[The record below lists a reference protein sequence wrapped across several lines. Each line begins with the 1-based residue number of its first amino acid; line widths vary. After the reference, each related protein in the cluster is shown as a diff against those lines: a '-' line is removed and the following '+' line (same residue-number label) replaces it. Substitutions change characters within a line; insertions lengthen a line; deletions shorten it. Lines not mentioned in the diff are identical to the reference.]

1 MAKLKVTGTTLGSP
15 TTIEI
20 LGLGIETYSLTAR
33 SGLNTA
39 TIMPAGSSGST
50 VTWTAPITWASSNT
64 TGTTISITFD
74 LDAELSTDASGT
86 WVFTIPAGVVP
97 TAALT
102 ISDAMG
108 YASTYGSYVQ
118 TKSKIAFSLTGTGIY
133 GSTITA
139 QTVSIDGRTLPAS
152 GTTHVLENDGA
163 QNAVGTVT
171 DSRGRQGTVTVAY
184 TVLPYHPP
192 LYTKFEAERTDSLG
206 NPSPIDEYIT
216 ITFDSDI
223 SALNNLNHASYE
235 LWWKRTDQDDL
246 HWQSA
251 TLSTYQDNLQVSNG
265 TYTFAAD
272 EDSPY
277 DVLMMMTDDFSTS
290 YWTSTAPMAFALMN
304 FRAEGDGVAF
314 GGINTQSGL
323 QIYMDTDFSGNV
335 TMSPPLG
342 IAAGGTGGITQYNS
356 HDSGSLTAALNRTK
370 TYTVAGGGFVFVS
383 ASLRSGTKTWGT
395 SKITIFHNTTEIS
408 KATDIITAN
417 YDGQET
423 SANATAFI
431 QVSNGDTV
439 KVEAVS
445 TRYTSGNTWDEWFN
459 VLAFGCTL
467 TVS

>member
-20 LGLGIETYSLTAR
+20 SGLGIETYSLTAR

-50 VTWTAPITWASSNT
+50 VTWTAPISWASSNT

-74 LDAELSTDASGT
+74 LDAEQSADASGT

-108 YASTYGSYVQ
+108 YAATYGAYVQ

-133 GSTITA
+133 GSTITS

-152 GTTHVLENDGA
+152 GTTHVLENDGV

-171 DSRGRQGTVTVAY
+171 DSRGRQGTVTVPY

-246 HWQSA
+246 HWQSV

-277 DVLMMMTDDFSTS
+277 DVLMMMSDDFSTS
-290 YWTSTAPMAFALMN
+290 YWESTAPMAFALMN
-304 FRAEGDGVAF
+304 FRSEGDGVAF

-323 QIYMDTDFSGNV
+323 QIYMDTDFSGKV

-342 IAAGGTGGITQYNS
+342 IAAGGTGGITQYNVTEN
-356 HDSGSLTAALNRTK
+356 GALTSATARTK
-370 TYTVAGGGFVFVS
+370 TYTVSGDGIVFVS
-383 ASLRSGTKTWGT
+383 SSFRSGNNTWGVT
-395 SKITIFHNTTEIS
+395 KVTIKHNNTDVA
-408 KATDIITAN
+408 KDTDIMTADYN
-417 YDGQET
+417 AQE
-423 SANATAFI
+423 SAASASAFL
-431 QVSNGDTV
+431 QVSSGDVITV
-439 KVEAVS
+439 ESYS
-445 TRYTSGNTWDEWFN
+445 TRYTSGNTWIAYYN